1 MKKTILTAAIL
12 ITLSSFTSNKINL
25 NLIEAR
31 NTTEDLI
38 EWINQDIENGTINND
53 IGQTYIENLN
63 ELQKNLNQLK

>member
-1 MKKTILTAAIL
+1 MKTTILTLATL
-12 ITLSSFTSNKINL
+12 ITLSSFTANKINL

-38 EWINQDIENGTINND
+38 EWIEQDMENGLVNNN
-53 IGQTYIENLN
+53 IAQTYIENLN